1 MQVTETLS
9 DGLKRELRV
18 VVPASELNERL
29 TARLGELKDQVRIK
43 GFRPGMV
50 PIQHLKRVYGRSA
63 MAEIVQNVLN
73 ETSQKTL
80 SDRGERPAMQPSYD
94 LPEGDQ
100 ETEQVLA
107 GHADLAFNMKYE
119 VLPKVELKD
128 FKGIKIERPIAEVT
142 EEDIDK
148 EVSQLADST
157 RSYATK
163 DGAAET
169 GDRLTISYV
178 GTIDGV
184 AFDGGSAENVFIRIG
199 SGQFIP
205 GFEDQLIGAK
215 AGEKRTL
222 KIKFPDDYGAAQ
234 LAGKDAEFQVE
245 VSEVAAPG
253 ELAIDDELAKRLGV
267 ESLARL
273 KEIVRRQVES
283 RYGSFTRQ
291 KVKRQLLDAL
301 DSVYSFDLPPSMVEF
316 EFNNIWSQV
325 LQDLARANR
334 TFADENTTEEKAREE
349 YQQIAARRVKLG
361 LVLSEIGDRNNIQVS
376 DDEVSREIQ
385 AYVRRFPG
393 RERELLDMYR
403 KNPQARA
410 SFRAPIFEE
419 KVVDF
424 LLELADV
431 TDKTVSKEE
440 LTKDDEADTA
450 KV

>member
-18 VVPASELNERL
+18 VVPASELNDRL

-50 PIQHLKRVYGRSA
+50 PMQHLKRVYGRSA
-63 MAEIVQNVLN
+63 MAEIVQTVLN
-73 ETSQKTL
+73 ESSQTITE
-80 SDRGERPAMQPSYD
+80 RGERPAMQPSYD

-107 GHADLAFNMKYE
+107 GHADLSFNLKYE

-128 FKGIKIERPIAEVT
+128 FKGIKVERLIADVNDADIE
-142 EEDIDK
+142 K
-148 EVSQLADST
+148 EITGLADSA
-157 RSYATK
+157 RSYSPK
-163 DGAAET
+163 DGAAEN
-169 GDRLTISYV
+169 GDRLTISYI
-178 GTIDGV
+178 GTIDGKP
-184 AFDGGSAENVFIRIG
+184 FEGGSSENVFIRLG

-205 GFEDQLIGAK
+205 GFEEQLVGAK
-215 AGEKRTL
+215 TGEKRTL
-222 KIKFPDDYGAAQ
+222 KLRFPDTYAATD
-234 LAGKDAEFQVE
+234 LAGKDAEFD
-245 VSEVAAPG
+245 VSVTEVAASG
-253 ELAIDDELAKRLGV
+253 DIAFDDELAKRFGF
-267 ESLARL
+267 ESMERL
-273 KEIVRRQVES
+273 REAVRRQVES
-283 RYGSFTRQ
+283 RYGGFTRQ

-301 DSVYSFDLPPSMVEF
+301 DAVYAFDLPPSMVEF

-334 TFADENTTEEKAREE
+334 TFADESTTEEASKAE
-349 YQQIAARRVKLG
+349 YRKIAERRVKLG

-376 DDEVSREIQ
+376 DEEVNRELQ

-393 RERELLDMYR
+393 REREIIDSFR
-403 KNPQARA
+403 KNPSARN
-410 SFRAPIFEE
+410 SFRAPVFEE

-424 LLELADV
+424 LLGLADV

-440 LTKDDEADTA
+440 LTRDDDTETTRA
-450 KV
+450 V

>member
-1 MQVTETLS
+1 
-9 DGLKRELRV
+9 
-18 VVPASELNERL
+18 
-29 TARLGELKDQVRIK
+29 
-43 GFRPGMV
+43 
-50 PIQHLKRVYGRSA
+50 
-63 MAEIVQNVLN
+63 
-73 ETSQKTL
+73 
-80 SDRGERPAMQPSYD
+80 
-94 LPEGDQ
+94 
-100 ETEQVLA
+100 
-107 GHADLAFNMKYE
+107 
-119 VLPKVELKD
+119 
-128 FKGIKIERPIAEVT
+128 
-142 EEDIDK
+142 
-148 EVSQLADST
+148 
-157 RSYATK
+157 
-163 DGAAET
+163 
-169 GDRLTISYV
+169 
-178 GTIDGV
+178 
-184 AFDGGSAENVFIRIG
+184 
-199 SGQFIP
+199 
-205 GFEDQLIGAK
+205 
-215 AGEKRTL
+215 
-222 KIKFPDDYGAAQ
+222 
-234 LAGKDAEFQVE
+234 
-245 VSEVAAPG
+245 
-253 ELAIDDELAKRLGV
+253 
-267 ESLARL
+267 
-273 KEIVRRQVES
+273 
-283 RYGSFTRQ
+283 
-291 KVKRQLLDAL
+291 
-301 DSVYSFDLPPSMVEF
+301 MVEF